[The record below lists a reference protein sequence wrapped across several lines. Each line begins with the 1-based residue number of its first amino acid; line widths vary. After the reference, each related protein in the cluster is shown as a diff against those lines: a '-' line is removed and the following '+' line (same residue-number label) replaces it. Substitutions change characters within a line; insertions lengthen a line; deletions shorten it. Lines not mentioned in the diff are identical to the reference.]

1 MNSLSV
7 SNTYLRNLCCASP
20 VHKNSVTLVGH
31 LQQRGLHP
39 HAYLDDWL
47 MWYQSS
53 QKLNVKQQYII
64 KHTLRFWFLV
74 NWEKS
79 SFNPETRFSRCFYR
93 SGKWHDFSCLRTLP
107 KFESMIYLTQIS
119 EKIQVRTFLRL
130 FEIWN
135 SCIDLVP
142 LARLHM
148 KPIKMHLLFY
158 YKLK

>member
-107 KFESMIYLTQIS
+107 KFERYDLSYTNIRKNPSQNIL
-119 EKIQVRTFLRL
+119 KV
-130 FEIWN
+130 IWN
-135 SCIDLVP
+135 MEL
-142 LARLHM
+142 LHRFSALG
-148 KPIKMHLLFY
+148 KIAHEAH
-158 YKLK
+158 